1 MLTTS
6 VTGAFVLVSSD
17 GFNTSQF
24 PAVSGVEMKI
34 YKQSLQALLS
44 HLLHLCLLSRECDPH
59 VTSCDSPKWRACP
72 RTI

>member
-24 PAVSGVEMKI
+24 PAVSGAEMKI

-44 HLLHLCLLSRECDPH
+44 FP
-59 VTSCDSPKWRACP
+59 TSCTCVCFHVSV
-72 RTI
+72 TLM